1 MLDTEV
7 PKKTMRLCKFH
18 SCTLSTCIGLWL
30 ELWSANTCMNR
41 HRISKCLSMETGRL
55 TNSTYILDIA
65 LVYLVDLKVSAIQ
78 WETTPHSCSTR
89 NLFMFHQLIISWN
102 VHKINSHY
110 SSCSDLFI
118 LSSKKKIQPDS
129 SKVYV
134 TLILGSEYHKIINY
148 WIQVYTSILSQT
160 VRT

>member
-1 MLDTEV
+1 MFVQGWQPLNMLDTEV

-102 VHKINSHY
+102 VHKFFFLERRRRTALHY
-110 SSCSDLFI
+110 IKKKRGKIHFI
-118 LSSKKKIQPDS
+118 LYSNKKYIFSNKIKCAQ
-129 SKVYV
+129 
-134 TLILGSEYHKIINY
+134 N
-148 WIQVYTSILSQT
+148 
-160 VRT
+160 